1 MPHVSVPHGSCKWV
15 GYTKI
20 WNFLD
25 STALVLPAGRV
36 DSSIEKSLGDDDVST
51 YVPRN
56 DTDRWNWGLYN
67 PVKMHGLPISVQI
80 VGQRLEEEKVL
91 GAAHVIERVL
101 KEL

>member
-1 MPHVSVPHGSCKWV
+1 MPHVSVPHRSCKWV

-25 STALVLPAGRV
+25 NTALVLPAGRV
-36 DSSIEKSLGDDDVST
+36 DKSIEQSLEDEEIRT
-51 YVPRN
+51 YAPRN
-56 DTDRWNWGLYN
+56 DMDRWNWELYE

-91 GAAHVIERVL
+91 GAAHVIEQVL
-101 KEL
+101 QN